1 MRRLAPLPLF
11 LMLAACIPGP
21 RDDPPGGYGPPPMPA
36 ADTPYAPPPYADMP
50 DADDAPRDGPAD
62 APGRMAP
69 PGDRASTP
77 PQVAD
82 PAPAWVA
89 RRVQPDAVDV
99 AEGRYAV
106 QPGDTLGRI
115 AERTGAGADA
125 IARANDLPPPFVV
138 RLGQTLR
145 IPGGR
150 YHRVRTGETGIAIA
164 RAYGIAWDRVIAM
177 NALAAPY
184 VLRLDQRLLIPS
196 RTEVRAMTLEQRA
209 AAFKLD
215 IDDLITGAEPA
226 LAENARPAAPVR
238 TARRAVPSTVPVQA
252 PARFTGRFDWPLN
265 GPILARFGPQG
276 QGRINEGINI
286 GVRAGTPI
294 LAAADGV
301 VAYVGSEIALYG
313 GLILIKHGGGWI
325 TTYGHAEQLLV
336 TRGQA
341 VKRGQIIGRAG
352 ETGSAR
358 EPQLHFEIRQGRRP
372 VNPLDQLPK
381 RG

>member
-1 MRRLAPLPLF
+1 MRRLAPLPLVLAPF
-11 LMLAACIPGP
+11 LILAACIPAP
-21 RDDPPGGYGPPPMPA
+21 RGDPPGGYDAPPPPSA
-36 ADTPYAPPPYADMP
+36 DGPDAGDAPSAVPADTPIRTVPL
-50 DADDAPRDGPAD
+50 
-62 APGRMAP
+62 
-69 PGDRASTP
+69 GDRASTP

-82 PAPAWVA
+82 PTPAWVA
-89 RRVQPDAVDV
+89 RRVTPDAVDI
-99 AEGRYAV
+99 AESRYTV
-106 QPGDTLGRI
+106 QPGDSLGRI

-125 IARANDLPPPFVV
+125 IARANELTPPFVV
-138 RLGQTLR
+138 QLGQTLR

-196 RTEVRAMTLEQRA
+196 RTEVRDMTLEQRA

-226 LAENARPAAPVR
+226 LAQNARPAAPVR
-238 TARRAVPSTVPVQA
+238 TARRAVPSMVPVQA
-252 PARFTGRFDWPLN
+252 PARFTGRFDWPLT

-294 LAAADGV
+294 LAAGDGV

-372 VNPLDQLPK
+372 VNPLDQLPR

>member
-1 MRRLAPLPLF
+1 MRRLAPLPLA
-11 LMLAACIPGP
+11 LALAACIPSG
-21 RDDPPGGYGPPPMPA
+21 RADPPGFLDPPRDPMPA
-36 ADTPYAPPPYADMP
+36 GTDRTGNPDT
-50 DADDAPRDGPAD
+50 DAPIRTDPLGEKA
-62 APGRMAP
+62 R
-69 PGDRASTP
+69 TP
-77 PQVAD
+77 PQVAK
-82 PAPAWVA
+82 PPPAWTA
-89 RRVQPDAVDV
+89 RKVVPDAVDIP
-99 AEGRYAV
+99 ASRYTV
-106 QPGDTLGRI
+106 VSGDSLSRI

-125 IARANDLPPPFVV
+125 IARANALPPPFVV
-138 RLGQTLR
+138 QVGQTLD

-164 RAYGIAWDRVIAM
+164 RAYGIAWGRVIAL
-177 NALAAPY
+177 NGLAAPY

-209 AAFKLD
+209 AAFRLD

-226 LAENARPAAPVR
+226 LAANARPAAPVR
-238 TARRAVPSTVPVQA
+238 TARTAVPPNVPVRS
-252 PARFTGRFDWPLN
+252 PARFTGRFDWPLS
-265 GPILARFGPQG
+265 GPILTRFGPQG

-286 GVRAGTPI
+286 GARAGTPI
-294 LAAADGV
+294 LASADGV
-301 VAYVGSEIALYG
+301 IAYVGSDIAVYG

-341 VKRGQIIGRAG
+341 VKRGQIIARAG

-372 VNPLDQLPK
+372 VNPLGQLPA
-381 RG
+381 RR

>member
-1 MRRLAPLPLF
+1 MRRLVPL
-11 LMLAACIPGP
+11 LALGLTACIPSARADPPGLFDAP
-21 RDDPPGGYGPPPMPA
+21 APAAEAPAHADDPPARRPSPSDTDAPIRTVALG
-36 ADTPYAPPPYADMP
+36 DTP
-50 DADDAPRDGPAD
+50 
-62 APGRMAP
+62 
-69 PGDRASTP
+69 STP

-82 PAPAWVA
+82 PPAAWVA
-89 RRVQPDAVDV
+89 RKVVPDAVDV
-99 AEGRYAV
+99 PEGRYTV
-106 QPGDTLGRI
+106 QPGDSLRRI
-115 AERTGAGADA
+115 SDRTGAGSEA
-125 IARANDLPPPFVV
+125 IARANELAAPFIV
-138 RLGQTLR
+138 RRGQVLR

-150 YHRVRTGETGIAIA
+150 YHHVRAGETGIAIA
-164 RAYGIAWDRVIAM
+164 RAYGTAWDRVIAL
-177 NALAAPY
+177 NDLAAPY
-184 VLRLDQRLLIPS
+184 VLRLGQRLLIPS
-196 RTEVRAMTLEQRA
+196 AKEVRQMTLEERA

-215 IDDLITGAEPA
+215 IDDLITGSEPA
-226 LAENARPAAPVR
+226 LAANAKPAAPVR

-252 PARFTGRFDWPLN
+252 PTRFTGRFDWPLS

-276 QGRINEGINI
+276 QGRVNEGINI
-286 GVRAGTPI
+286 GVPAGTPI

-301 VAYVGSEIALYG
+301 VAYVGSEIAVYG

-372 VNPLDQLPK
+372 VDPFGQLPR

>member
-1 MRRLAPLPLF
+1 MRRLAPLPLVLAPF
-11 LMLAACIPGP
+11 LILAACIPAP
-21 RDDPPGGYGPPPMPA
+21 RGDPPGGYDAPPPPSA
-36 ADTPYAPPPYADMP
+36 DGPDAGDAPSAVPADTPIRTVPL
-50 DADDAPRDGPAD
+50 
-62 APGRMAP
+62 
-69 PGDRASTP
+69 GDRASTP

-82 PAPAWVA
+82 PTPAWVA
-89 RRVQPDAVDV
+89 RRVTPDAVDI
-99 AEGRYAV
+99 AESRYTV
-106 QPGDTLGRI
+106 QPGDSLGRI

-125 IARANDLPPPFVV
+125 IARANELTPPFVV
-138 RLGQTLR
+138 QLGQTLR

>member
-1 MRRLAPLPLF
+1 MRRLALLLPVALT
-11 LMLAACIPGP
+11 ACIPAG
-21 RDDPPGGYGPPPMPA
+21 RADPPGLFDAPAPRPSPPPRAPKPQPQPEPDREP
-36 ADTPYAPPPYADMP
+36 DTVRLHT
-50 DADDAPRDGPAD
+50 APRAAPRADGQP
-62 APGRMAP
+62 
-69 PGDRASTP
+69 STP

-89 RRVQPDAVDV
+89 RKVVPDAVDV
-99 AEGRYAV
+99 PESRYTV
-106 QPGDTLGRI
+106 RPGDSLRRI
-115 AERTGAGADA
+115 AEKTGAGSEA
-125 IARANDLPPPFVV
+125 IARANALAPPFIV
-138 RLGQTLR
+138 RVGQTLE

-150 YHRVRTGETGIAIA
+150 YHQVRTGETGIAIA
-164 RAYGIAWDRVIAM
+164 RAYGTAWDRVIAL
-177 NALAAPY
+177 NQLEPPY
-184 VLRLDQRLLIPS
+184 VLRLGQRLLIPS
-196 RTEVRAMTLEQRA
+196 ATEVRDMTLEQRA

-226 LAENARPAAPVR
+226 LAANAKPAAPVR
-238 TARRAVPSTVPVQA
+238 TARRAVPSNVPVQV
-252 PARFTGRFDWPLN
+252 PTRFAGRFDWPLS

-276 QGRINEGINI
+276 EGRVNEGINI

-301 VAYVGSEIALYG
+301 VAYVGSEIAVYG

-372 VNPLDQLPK
+372 VNPLDQLPR